1 MAVHRQL
8 NACTMIVV
16 DKYHGITRLTAEGG
30 THNVPG
36 FFLKYMQYIMM
47 ANIMIPTGAT
57 CCIVLIIVLCCLSVI
72 GIINSVFSAFQC
84 IMS

>member
-1 MAVHRQL
+1 MSKPMWSAGHMAVHRQL

-47 ANIMIPTGAT
+47 ANIIPITDRQQRT
-57 CCIVLIIVLCCLSVI
+57 IINTIQQVAPV
-72 GIINSVFSAFQC
+72 GII
-84 IMS
+84 